1 MHFESL
7 HLNRG
12 KDAVPFSSAPA
23 GACRWAQDVM
33 QVNPVMLRQ
42 RHTVQQAIENFIS
55 QHLDTLLVLKEA
67 DLSRCQKLAGRV
79 CIKDV
84 LRLILPSLLRKDMK
98 AFHDVL
104 AAPVDGMV
112 IAHPKTVTPWA
123 DIIEVVTAMLADY
136 TQVIGI
142 EQDGKLAGQVNS
154 ESILKLVLSIASAG
168 SAIENDRLA
177 CFSKLC
183 VNDLVAGYVIC
194 LEPDDDIARAIC
206 LFLATAARYIPV
218 LDKQARLVG
227 IVSQQDILDYAA
239 SLLDPVCISV
249 FENKDNILD
258 RPVSSLLHKE
268 PQAVSGKAALSS
280 AVTLLAHQSTGC
292 LAVTDTRNKFCGIL
306 SYSEMFN
313 WIVRHP
319 HIFSK

>member
-7 HLNRG
+7 HLSKG
-12 KDAVPFSSAPA
+12 KDALPSSSALA
-23 GACRWAQDVM
+23 GVCRWAQDVM

-55 QHLDTLLVLKEA
+55 QQMDTLLVVQEA
-67 DLSRCQKLAGRV
+67 DLSRCLKLAGRV

-98 AFHDVL
+98 GFHGVL
-104 AAPVDGMV
+104 AATINDLV
-112 IAHPKTVTPWA
+112 IAHPKTMTPWA
-123 DIIEVVTAMLADY
+123 DIIDVVTAMLADY

-142 EQDGKLAGQVNS
+142 EQDEKLAGQVNS
-154 ESILKLVLSIASAG
+154 ESILKLVLDAASAG
-168 SAIENDRLA
+168 STIGDNQSS
-177 CFSKLC
+177 CFSRLC
-183 VNDLVAGYVIC
+183 VNDLMAGYVIC

-206 LFLATAARYIPV
+206 LFLATATRYIPV

-239 SLLDPVCISV
+239 SLLDPVCVSV

-258 RPVSSLLHKE
+258 CPVSTLLHKE
-268 PQAVSGKAALSS
+268 PQVVSAKAELSS
-280 AVTLLAHQSTGC
+280 AVKLLVHQSSVC

-319 HIFSK
+319 QIFSK